1 MSAVTTPHVWRF
13 FRAGGFDQVRL
24 ETGADIL
31 ALDSLDQKLWVALA
45 CPASGL
51 EFDRRTL
58 DVLDTDRDGRI
69 RAVEILDAVRWL
81 RRVLLDPEE
90 LAWAGDSLPLAA
102 IDGQTPEGSRVL
114 ASARRILANLGRG
127 NDAVIALAD
136 TLDTQRIFAQTRFNG
151 DGIVPVRAAGD
162 AATAAL
168 IADILRGQGAET
180 DRSGEPG
187 IDQARADAFFD
198 AVEAT
203 ARWLEEGRDM
213 PPPDSGAALEAVRE
227 KIDGFFLRCRLA
239 GYSQAAAQAVNPAA
253 DVFLP
258 LAGLGFA
265 ESLDAVEPLPLAAVA
280 PYAQLPLGDGLN
292 PAWADRMAA
301 FRDRV
306 VQPLLGP
313 CRDLSGEQWADLKQR
328 FARHGEWMARRP
340 DAVLA
345 GLAPERILEIAASD
359 GRARI
364 DALIA
369 EDRAVAAETDA
380 VDEVTKLLLLKRD
393 LFRLVNNFVS
403 FGDFYARRDKA
414 IFQAGT
420 LFLDGRGADLCIRVE
435 DPAKHAALATL
446 SRIFLVYCDC
456 RRRGSN
462 ESFAIAAAFTAGD
475 GDQLMVGRNG
485 VFYDRSGRDWDA
497 TVVKIV
503 EHPISIRQAFWSPY
517 RQLARFVGE
526 QIEKV
531 AAAKAKAVQTDLQKA
546 PAQAFDAGK
555 FAGIFA
561 ALGLAVGAIGTAIAS
576 VVTGF
581 LNLAWWQMPLAV
593 AGLMLAVSGP
603 SMAIAA
609 MKLRQR
615 NLAPILDATGWAV
628 NARARINI
636 PFGGSLTAL
645 GRLPRGARR
654 SLNDPYAEGR
664 SAWIWGLAAVAAAII
679 AAAWRFMP

>member
-31 ALDSLDQKLWVALA
+31 ALETLDQKLWVALA
-45 CPASGL
+45 CPAAGL

-69 RAVEILDAVRWL
+69 RAAEILDAVRWL

-90 LAWAGDSLPLAA
+90 LVRDGDSLPMAA
-102 IDGQTPEGSRVL
+102 IDGQTPEGARVL
-114 ASARRILANLGRG
+114 ASARRILANLGRADD
-127 NDAVIALAD
+127 DAIALAD
-136 TLDTQRIFAQTRFNG
+136 TLDTQRIFSQTRFNG
-151 DGIVPVRAAGD
+151 DGVVPARAAGD

-168 IADILRGQGAET
+168 IADILRCQGAEA

-198 AVEAT
+198 AIEAA

-239 GYSQAAAQAVNPAA
+239 GYSPAAAQAINPSSDA
-253 DVFLP
+253 FLP

-265 ESLDAVEPLPLAAVA
+265 ESLDVIEPLPLATVS
-280 PYAQLPLGDGLN
+280 PYAQLPLEDGLN

-301 FRDRV
+301 FRERV

-313 CRDLSGEQWADLKQR
+313 CRDLSGEQWADLKRR
-328 FARHGEWMARRP
+328 FARCGEWMARRP
-340 DAVLA
+340 DAMLSE
-345 GLAPERILEIAASD
+345 LAPERILEIAASD
-359 GRARI
+359 GRARVT
-364 DALIA
+364 ALVA
-369 EDRAVAAETDA
+369 EDRAVAEEADA
-380 VDEVTKLLLLKRD
+380 IDEVTKLLLLKRD

-435 DPAKHAALATL
+435 DPARHAALATL

-497 TVVKIV
+497 TVTKIV

-546 PAQAFDAGK
+546 PAQSFDAGK

-581 LNLAWWQMPLAV
+581 LTLSWWQMPLAL

-654 SLNDPYAEGR
+654 SLKDPYAERQG
-664 SAWIWGLAAVAAAII
+664 AWVWGLAVAVAATI